1 MNHVSFGRQEIANGL
16 ANASLGSGVE
26 KLPGSFL
33 RHAAAPLFFHVS
45 LLSSSILSS
54 CVYPSNWKLSYV
66 SPVFQHGDRT
76 SVSSYRPISILPKL
90 SLVFEMLLF
99 RHLHDFIGR
108 KTHQIQYGFRRRHS
122 TVTQLITYLDYVSQ
136 KLDEIENVY
145 AFHLDFSKA
154 FDKVPHHILLRKLR
168 DFGIDGRL
176 LKLLSR
182 YLSNRRQRIK
192 IRNAFSS
199 FEHVTSGVP
208 QGSTLGP
215 LMKSKTCMHFILTL
229 ARPSTRCLTTFCSV
243 SSVILELTVDYSS
256 YFHVI

>member
-1 MNHVSFGRQEIANGL
+1 MF
-16 ANASLGSGVE
+16 
-26 KLPGSFL
+26 K
-33 RHAAAPLFFHVS
+33 
-45 LLSSSILSS
+45 
-54 CVYPSNWKLSYV
+54 
-66 SPVFQHGDRT
+66 HGDLT

-99 RHLHDFIGR
+99 RHLHVFIGR
-108 KTHQIQYGFRRRHS
+108 KTHQFQFGFRRRHS

-136 KLDEIENVY
+136 KLDENKNVY
-145 AFHLDFSKA
+145 AFYLDFSKA

-182 YLSNRRQRIK
+182 YLSNRRQRTK

-215 LMKSKTCMHFILTL
+215 LLFLIFINDLPDSCINSLMYVFADDSKAASTSLQLLQSGLDSCILWCFENEMVFNEKKTQFIIFGRTRVEECLFFNNCPLIPDDKVKDLGFTLHFDLKFSHHIKN
-229 ARPSTRCLTTFCSV
+229 
-243 SSVILELTVDYSS
+243 
-256 YFHVI
+256 